1 MLARVDPA
9 RTELLIRRAKAED
22 REAVD
27 ALFREYAPIVR
38 RGLRRMLGER
48 YRRQLGDSEDAAQ
61 DALIA
66 AFEAL
71 PAYEHQGGGSFLA
84 WLLCIAERQ
93 VQQRLR
99 SAGAAKRGG
108 GRATAHLESLDGP
121 DPGAADPSPSQ
132 VASGRELESR
142 VREAIEG
149 LPPNEREVMLL
160 KRYLQL
166 DTAAIQEQLGLPT
179 AGAVRAL
186 LSRAQARLAERLSA
200 E

>member
-1 MLARVDPA
+1 MLARVDPE

-27 ALFREYAPIVR
+27 ALFEEYAPIVH
-38 RGLRRMLGER
+38 RGLRRMLGAQ

-71 PAYEHQGGGSFLA
+71 ASYEHQGGGSFLA

-93 VQQRLR
+93 VLQRMR
-99 SAGAAKRGG
+99 GARAAKRGG
-108 GRATAHLESLDGP
+108 EQPVAHLESIDGP
-121 DPGAADPSPSQ
+121 DPGAIDPSPSQ

-142 VREAIEG
+142 VRDAIEG
-149 LPPNEREVMLL
+149 LPQNEREVMLL

-166 DTAAIQEQLGLPT
+166 DTGAIQEQLGLPT
-179 AGAVRAL
+179 EGAVRAL